1 MASQAA
7 AILRVIERKRQEKHR
22 ANLAKIQ
29 HIHADTPQHIYWDHT
44 THKAKKKKLLLDQQQ
59 QQLGLKPPQDR
70 VTSVRIVE
78 PTRSPRRSNQ
88 GWDANSDVST
98 AEGRTSN
105 ADHRQMADKAYKKWR
120 NKQKAANSLN
130 ATVFRKSY
138 IIAGQSNH
146 FDLVLWFGL
155 SVLLTGTIVSFV
167 GLGEKGFRTS
177 YLRLLGPILCGF
189 GLAVVI
195 IRIGICCINGR
206 KKKVS
211 ANCYVKDQLAKVVT
225 VQHAVAV
232 RSIQYNPG
240 EGPAVIPSIQI
251 DPSCD
256 SGMMKSSITGATDLS
271 PEGRSPVLSGENV
284 PLIDIESA
292 EHTPTK
298 HTTTVVI
305 EREWMSRTIE
315 PSASRQ
321 VHFAGIARKS
331 AQIPSHSELALN
343 PLSLAAHDSSSS
355 PLISPL
361 PKSWSAGFDSS
372 KS

>member
-1 MASQAA
+1 
-7 AILRVIERKRQEKHR
+7 
-22 ANLAKIQ
+22 
-29 HIHADTPQHIYWDHT
+29 
-44 THKAKKKKLLLDQQQ
+44 
-59 QQLGLKPPQDR
+59 
-70 VTSVRIVE
+70 
-78 PTRSPRRSNQ
+78 
-88 GWDANSDVST
+88 
-98 AEGRTSN
+98 
-105 ADHRQMADKAYKKWR
+105 MADKAYKKWR

-240 EGPAVIPSIQI
+240 EGPAIIPSIQI
-251 DPSCD
+251 DPSKYTAPLN
-256 SGMMKSSITGATDLS
+256 KSFVRVTLLSLLTGSRLRLGYDEEQYYRRYRPIARGKKS
-271 PEGRSPVLSGENV
+271 RIIGREC
-284 PLIDIESA
+284 
-292 EHTPTK
+292 PTNRYR
-298 HTTTVVI
+298 I
-305 EREWMSRTIE
+305 SRTY
-315 PSASRQ
+315 S
-321 VHFAGIARKS
+321 
-331 AQIPSHSELALN
+331 N
-343 PLSLAAHDSSSS
+343 
-355 PLISPL
+355 
-361 PKSWSAGFDSS
+361 
-372 KS
+372 